1 MDLSTSFQSTHVSTS
16 TFRYDTVEMENWL
29 KHCLRSL
36 LFQPVNKAMSAALV
50 CVSGSMLEI
59 EPATEV
65 NKKWTVIWMHEN
77 NNQSKRRLLIRLSKL
92 I

>member
-1 MDLSTSFQSTHVSTS
+1 
-16 TFRYDTVEMENWL
+16 
-29 KHCLRSL
+29 
-36 LFQPVNKAMSAALV
+36 
-50 CVSGSMLEI
+50 MLEI

-65 NKKWTVIWMHEN
+65 DKKLTVIRMHEN

>member
-1 MDLSTSFQSTHVSTS
+1 MLEPLLTRHTKGAIDCIADAVS
-16 TFRYDTVEMENWL
+16 
-29 KHCLRSL
+29 SL
-36 LFQPVNKAMSAALV
+36 A

-59 EPATEV
+59 EPATDV

>member
-1 MDLSTSFQSTHVSTS
+1 
-16 TFRYDTVEMENWL
+16 MED
-29 KHCLRSL
+29 LRSKTQESPTRNIITTDL
-36 LFQPVNKAMSAALV
+36 DFWRNKKECNCAVMIA
-50 CVSGSMLEI
+50 CMSGSMLEI

-65 NKKWTVIWMHEN
+65 DEKWTIIWMHEN

>member
-1 MDLSTSFQSTHVSTS
+1 MI
-16 TFRYDTVEMENWL
+16 
-29 KHCLRSL
+29 
-36 LFQPVNKAMSAALV
+36 A

-65 NKKWTVIWMHEN
+65 DEKWTVIWMHEN

>member
-1 MDLSTSFQSTHVSTS
+1 MLSKEHAQRTP
-16 TFRYDTVEMENWL
+16 REN
-29 KHCLRSL
+29 
-36 LFQPVNKAMSAALV
+36 V
-50 CVSGSMLEI
+50 CACAGTKNGEHFKLGLNGFNVACVTGSMLEI

-65 NKKWTVIWMHEN
+65 DEYWTVIWMHEN